1 MPVSSVWGTPRPLVV
16 LPQCINSCIALEL
29 YLYKNAKTNFLP
41 QNFLDYCAISVKNT
55 NDKHRL
61 ILRFNSP
68 SVHYVSKNKNQL
80 RVRIDWEPDSIS
92 SYYE

>member
-1 MPVSSVWGTPRPLVV
+1 MGRKKSREIRSNKGIDNALV
-16 LPQCINSCIALEL
+16 
-29 YLYKNAKTNFLP
+29 YLNKNAKTNFLP